1 MDETIL
7 KPHKRRKVRISGE
20 ARANARCSNYI
31 GVSRNGRKWQALI
44 MEGLMKR
51 YLCLLD
57 EEEEAARSYDKHAM
71 VLHGLQVGSAI

>member
-1 MDETIL
+1 
-7 KPHKRRKVRISGE
+7 
-20 ARANARCSNYI
+20 
-31 GVSRNGRKWQALI
+31 

-71 VLHGLQVGSAI
+71 VLHGLQVGSAISPLGEDELQLLEAGNLRPF